1 MYNIIDIL
9 LLKRRKD
16 DFDMVSK
23 VNSIGLEGLDG
34 YIIEVET
41 DTRPSNEA
49 HTDVVGLPDASV
61 KEAMN
66 RVRSAIYNNQFRIPE
81 CTIVTNLAPASI
93 RKEGAVYDL
102 PILLSILIST
112 GQLPQVDASSAFIG
126 ELSLSGEL
134 RPCIGV
140 LASVISAR
148 NHGFKKIFVP
158 SQNADE
164 GAVIDGI
171 DVYPVDNISQLAEH
185 IRGIEYIR
193 PLKRDLSQL
202 RKNAALGFSDFSTI
216 VGQHGAKRACE
227 IAAAGGHNLLL
238 IGPPGTGKS
247 MIAKSLP
254 SILPEMTF
262 EEIIDCS
269 KIYSIAGKLTKE
281 HPLVVTRPFVK
292 SNQNVSM
299 ASMTGGGSSPN
310 PGLISLAHN
319 GVLFLDEIAE
329 FPVKLL
335 ETLRQ
340 PLEDNTVTV
349 NRVKRTVTFPSS
361 FTLVCAM
368 NPCPCG
374 HYGHPTIK
382 CTCTPQQVEKYMNK
396 ISGPLLD
403 RIDLQVEM
411 PPVPIKEIKSARPSE
426 SSAEIK
432 KRVDAARKLQQERFK
447 EENFSCNAK
456 MSPASMRKYCHL
468 SDNATVLLSDI
479 FEKTSLSMR
488 AYDKLVKIG
497 RTIADLDGKEVV
509 DSNHISEAVYFRS
522 LDKKYWN
529 RTV

>member
-1 MYNIIDIL
+1 
-9 LLKRRKD
+9 
-16 DFDMVSK
+16 MVSK

-34 YIIEVET
+34 YVIEVET
-41 DTRPSNEA
+41 DTRPAAETR
-49 HTDVVGLPDASV
+49 TDVVGLPDTSL

-66 RVRSAIYNNQFRIPE
+66 RVRSAIYNNRYRIPE
-81 CTIVTNLAPASI
+81 CNIITNLAPASI
-93 RKEGAVYDL
+93 KKEGTVYDL
-102 PILLSILIST
+102 PILLGILIST
-112 GQLPQVDASSAFIG
+112 GQLPQVSPKAAFIG

-134 RPCIGV
+134 RPCFGV

-148 NHGFKKIFVP
+148 NHGFEEIFVP
-158 SQNADE
+158 AQNADE

-171 DVYPVDNISQLAEH
+171 NVYPVENISQLADH
-185 IRGIEYIR
+185 IKGENLIS

-202 RKNAALGFSDFSTI
+202 RHDAQLGFSDFSAI

-227 IAAAGGHNLLL
+227 IAAAGGHNILL

-262 EEIIDCS
+262 DEMIECS
-269 KIYSIAGKLTKE
+269 KVYSIAGKLTKE
-281 HPLVVTRPFVK
+281 KPLVVTRPFVK
-292 SNQNVSM
+292 SNQNVSI
-299 ASMTGGGSSPN
+299 ASMTGGGSSPT

-329 FPVKLL
+329 FSVKLL

-349 NRVKRTVTFPSS
+349 NRVKRTVTFPSA
-361 FTLVCAM
+361 FMLVCAM

-374 HYGHPTIK
+374 NYGHPTLR
-382 CTCTPQQVEKYMNK
+382 CTCTPQQVEKYMNR

-411 PPVPIKEIKSARPSE
+411 PPVPIKEIKSARPAE
-426 SSAEIK
+426 TSAEIK
-432 KRVDAARKLQQERFK
+432 KRVDRARQIQQERYRN
-447 EENFSCNAK
+447 ENFNCNAK
-456 MSPASMRKYCHL
+456 MSPAAIRQHCHL
-468 SDNATVLLSDI
+468 TDKATQVLSDV
-479 FEKTSLSMR
+479 FEKTALSMR
-488 AYDKLVKIG
+488 AYDKLIKIG
-497 RTIADLDGKEVV
+497 RTIADLEGKETVEA
-509 DSNHISEAVYFRS
+509 DHISEAVYFRS

-529 RTV
+529 RTTV

>member
-1 MYNIIDIL
+1 
-9 LLKRRKD
+9 
-16 DFDMVSK
+16 MVSK
-23 VNSIGLEGLDG
+23 VNSIGLEGIDG
-34 YIIEVET
+34 YVIEVET
-41 DTRPSNEA
+41 DTRPGSENR
-49 HTDVVGLPDASV
+49 TDVVGLPDTSV

-66 RVRSAIYNNQFRIPE
+66 RVRSAIYNNRFRIPE
-81 CTIVTNLAPASI
+81 CNIVTNLAPASI
-93 RKEGAVYDL
+93 KKEGAIYDL

-112 GQLPQVDASSAFIG
+112 GQLPQVDNKSAFIG

-134 RPCIGV
+134 RPCNGV

-148 NHGFKKIFVP
+148 NKGFTNIFVP
-158 SQNADE
+158 ASNADE
-164 GAVIDGI
+164 GAVIEGI
-171 DVYPVDNISQLAEH
+171 NVYPVENILQLSDH
-185 IRGIEYIR
+185 IKGENLIL
-193 PLKRDLSQL
+193 PLKRDIMQL
-202 RKNAALGFSDFSTI
+202 RKEFSGGYSDFSSI

-269 KIYSIAGKLTKE
+269 KIYSVSGKLSKE
-281 HPLVVTRPFVK
+281 RPLIVTRPFVK
-292 SNQNVSM
+292 SNQNVSI

-329 FPVKLL
+329 FSVKLL

-349 NRVKRTVTFPSS
+349 NRVKRTVTFPSA
-361 FTLVCAM
+361 FMLVCAM

-411 PPVPIKEIKSARPSE
+411 PPVPIKEIKSARPAE
-426 SSAEIK
+426 TSSEIK
-432 KRVDAARKLQQERFK
+432 KRVDKARQLQQERYK
-447 EENFSCNAK
+447 NEAFSCNAK
-456 MSPASMRKYCHL
+456 MSPEAMRKYCHL
-468 SDNATVLLSDI
+468 TDKATALLSEI
-479 FEKTSLSMR
+479 FEKTALSMR
-488 AYDKLVKIG
+488 AYDKLIKIG
-497 RTIADLDGKEVV
+497 RTIADLEGVEVV
-509 DSNHISEAVYFRS
+509 EAEHISEAVYFRS
-522 LDKKYWN
+522 LDKKYWK